1 MAENALLKNI
11 SKYVNLTPDEIS
23 TFESFWTEKTLKKG
37 DYLLRNGDTCRYD
50 SYVVSGA
57 MKAFYINA
65 DNGNEEILFFAV
77 DDWWASDLDSFSKQK
92 PSIYNIQAIEK
103 TTVLQISHYSFQQ
116 LLTQLPCLERYFR
129 IILESYLGALQ
140 KRNIY
145 NNVYDV
151 ESRYYDFLENYPTI
165 ASKVPQYLIASYLGV
180 SAEFISRI
188 KKNGKH
194 EAARL
199 RARRQRKRDTQ
210 ELGEIHRENGE
221 DGPELDQDGEGVARR
236 LEA

>member
-1 MAENALLKNI
+1 MVENTLLKNI
-11 SKYVNLTPDEIS
+11 SKYIDLTQDEIS
-23 TFESFWTEKTLKKG
+23 AFERFWTEKTLEKG

-57 MKAFYINA
+57 LKAFYINA
-65 DNGNEEILFFAV
+65 DNGNEEILFFAI

-92 PSIYNIQAIEK
+92 PSIYNIQAIER

-116 LLTQLPCLERYFR
+116 LLAELPRLERYFR

-140 KRNIY
+140 KRIIY
-145 NNVYDV
+145 NNVQDA
-151 ESRYYDFLENYPTI
+151 ESRYYAFLENYPNI

-188 KKNGKH
+188 KKKNK
-194 EAARL
+194 
-199 RARRQRKRDTQ
+199 
-210 ELGEIHRENGE
+210 
-221 DGPELDQDGEGVARR
+221 PS
-236 LEA
+236 

>member
-11 SKYVNLTPDEIS
+11 SKYVNLTQDEIS

-129 IILESYLGALQ
+129 IILESYQLFWG
-140 KRNIY
+140 
-145 NNVYDV
+145 
-151 ESRYYDFLENYPTI
+151 
-165 ASKVPQYLIASYLGV
+165 
-180 SAEFISRI
+180 
-188 KKNGKH
+188 H
-194 EAARL
+194 E
-199 RARRQRKRDTQ
+199 
-210 ELGEIHRENGE
+210 
-221 DGPELDQDGEGVARR
+221 
-236 LEA
+236 

>member
-11 SKYVNLTPDEIS
+11 SKYVNLTQDEIS

-116 LLTQLPCLERYFR
+116 LLAQLPCLERYFR

-140 KRNIY
+140 KRIIY

-188 KKNGKH
+188 KKKH
-194 EAARL
+194 
-199 RARRQRKRDTQ
+199 K
-210 ELGEIHRENGE
+210 
-221 DGPELDQDGEGVARR
+221 PS
-236 LEA
+236 

>member
-1 MAENALLKNI
+1 MVENTLLKNI
-11 SKYVNLTPDEIS
+11 SKYVNLTQDEIS
-23 TFESFWTEKTLKKG
+23 AFEHFWTEKTLEKG

-57 MKAFYINA
+57 LKAFYINA
-65 DNGNEEILFFAV
+65 NNGNEEILFFAI

-92 PSIYNIQAIEK
+92 PSIYNIQAIER

-116 LLTQLPCLERYFR
+116 LLAELPRLERYFR

-140 KRNIY
+140 KRIIY
-145 NNVYDV
+145 NNVQDA
-151 ESRYYDFLENYPTI
+151 ESRYYAFLENYPKI

-188 KKNGKH
+188 KKKH
-194 EAARL
+194 
-199 RARRQRKRDTQ
+199 K
-210 ELGEIHRENGE
+210 
-221 DGPELDQDGEGVARR
+221 PS
-236 LEA
+236 

>member
-11 SKYVNLTPDEIS
+11 SKYVNLTQDEIS

-57 MKAFYINA
+57 LKAFYINA
-65 DNGNEEILFFAV
+65 DNGNEEILFFAI

-103 TTVLQISHYSFQQ
+103 TTVLQIRHYSFQQ
-116 LLTQLPCLERYFR
+116 LLVELPCLERYFR
-129 IILESYLGALQ
+129 LILESYLGVLQ
-140 KRNIY
+140 KRIIS
-145 NNVYDV
+145 NNAYDA
-151 ESRYYDFLENYPTI
+151 ESRYFAFLENYPKI

-188 KKNGKH
+188 KKKH
-194 EAARL
+194 
-199 RARRQRKRDTQ
+199 K
-210 ELGEIHRENGE
+210 
-221 DGPELDQDGEGVARR
+221 PS
-236 LEA
+236 